1 VSVHDPAT
9 FIIGPAAL
17 ALVAMTAAFVPLLRA
32 LRVNLR
38 EVIQSQ

>member
-1 VSVHDPAT
+1 MKKVLLTS
-9 FIIGPAAL
+9 AAL